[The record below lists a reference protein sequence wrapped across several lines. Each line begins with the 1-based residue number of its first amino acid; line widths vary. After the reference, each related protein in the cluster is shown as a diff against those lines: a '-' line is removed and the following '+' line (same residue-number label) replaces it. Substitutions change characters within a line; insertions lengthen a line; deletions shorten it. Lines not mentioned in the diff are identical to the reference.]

1 MEQVDTANRI
11 VARTKPVFAFRL
23 ADICGKVIFVSLLG
37 LIVLTAIPYGTVEP
51 WWKAAFVCVVFTL
64 AILGTIEGLLSGSW
78 STRGWELLVPLF
90 ATAAF
95 SFLQTVPFG
104 THAVPSIQHTSGNA
118 ISADPYETRFF
129 TLQLL
134 ALTLAAALF
143 YRYAST
149 DRRVRILINVIIAVA
164 VASAIFGLIRQT
176 NQYTVGFGLPLV
188 KPNLGYG
195 QFINQNHFAL
205 LMEMGFGLALG
216 MIAGRGMSREWSL
229 IYLASLLTVW
239 TALVLSNSR
248 GGLLALL
255 VQIIAAGLLFK
266 FVARLSKS
274 KMAKSRVLRAL
285 RLLSVRILLVL
296 VLVGGVVMGTLWI
309 GSDRLA
315 IRLAATRGESEARL
329 GGSRN
334 EIWRATWQMF
344 KSHPIVG
351 VGMGGYAAAI
361 PAYHDASGTLT
372 PQEAHNE
379 YLELLASGG
388 IIGALLGGW
397 FVFLVFR
404 RTRANLQSRSRFRL
418 SACYGA
424 ALGLVGVAVHSLFD
438 FGLHMMANA
447 LIFMA
452 LVVIATRSRRSRR
465 KLGRRNA

>member
-1 MEQVDTANRI
+1 MEQVDTVNRFE
-11 VARTKPVFAFRL
+11 ARTEPIIGFRL
-23 ADICGKVIFVSLLG
+23 ADILGKVIFVSLLA

-51 WWKAAFVCVVFTL
+51 WWKAVFVCVVFML

-78 STRGWELLVPLF
+78 SLRGWEVLVPLF
-90 ATAAF
+90 AIVAF

-104 THAVPSIQHTSGNA
+104 TRAVPSIQHTSGNA

-129 TLQLL
+129 ALQLL

-143 YRYAST
+143 YRYSST
-149 DRRVRILINVIIAVA
+149 DRRVRILINVIVAVA

-188 KPNLGYG
+188 KPHLGYG

-205 LMEMGFGLALG
+205 LMEMGLGLALG
-216 MIAGRGMSREWSL
+216 MIAGRGLSREWSL
-229 IYLASLLTVW
+229 IYLSSLITVW

-255 VQIIAAGLLFK
+255 VQIIAGGLLFT
-266 FVARLSKS
+266 FVTRLSTS
-274 KMAKSRVLRAL
+274 KMAKSRVLQAL
-285 RLLSVRILLVL
+285 RLMPVRILLGL
-296 VLVGGVVMGTLWI
+296 VLVVGVVMGTLWI

-315 IRLAATRGESEARL
+315 IRLAATRGESDARL

-334 EIWRATWQMF
+334 EIWQATWRMF
-344 KSHPIVG
+344 KSHPIAG
-351 VGMGGYAAAI
+351 VGMGGFAAAI
-361 PAYHDASGTLT
+361 PAYHDASGSLT
-372 PQEAHNE
+372 PQEAHSE

-388 IIGALLGGW
+388 IIGGLLGSW

-404 RTRANLQSRSRFRL
+404 RTGANLRSRSRFRL

-452 LVVIATRSRRSRR
+452 LVVIATRGRKSKR
-465 KLGRRNA
+465 KLERMNV